1 MAFEVPLFS
10 FAAQFVGFAA
20 HLVDA
25 FEPFLLRLPAAME
38 TYGMD
43 LHEHGISAYPEY
55 VISAIGAP
63 AGMEQ
68 ELPLAQSAH
77 ARSSVGSLSRATG

>member
-1 MAFEVPLFS
+1 MVVMKAVN
-10 FAAQFVGFAA
+10 AIG
-20 HLVDA
+20 
-25 FEPFLLRLPAAME
+25 LLRLPAAME
-38 TYGMD
+38 AYGMD

-68 ELPLAQSAH
+68 ELPLSQGAH
-77 ARSSVGSLSRATG
+77 AMSPATSLNRAIG

>member
-1 MAFEVPLFS
+1 
-10 FAAQFVGFAA
+10 
-20 HLVDA
+20 
-25 FEPFLLRLPAAME
+25 
-38 TYGMD
+38 MD

-68 ELPLAQSAH
+68 ALPLVQSTH
-77 ARSSVGSLSRATG
+77 ASSAVSLSRATR